1 MVIMTRKRRSE
12 ARHELDDKRPC
23 IDDMQVNYYLKN
35 FEDQILV
42 LKRLLWHNGVRPRE
56 ENGLCTNIGKS

>member
-23 IDDMQVNYYLKN
+23 IDDMQMNYYLKN
-35 FEDQILV
+35 FEEQILV
-42 LKRLLWHNGVRPRE
+42 LKRLLWHNGV
-56 ENGLCTNIGKS
+56 